1 MTDTTTAPE
10 GRAGERSVDESLPEQ
25 PTVERAGGLRSRLP
39 DPTYLALLFFLGV
52 PGTLVPSLEW
62 METFYLFGLFGF
74 VPMLRGFLPS
84 PGSDESPTDW
94 IRMGTRSRLRPL
106 VSTAYIQLNP
116 FLQLKGLS
124 QLAGHVP
131 VLLRYRFRL
140 PNAERYDQQ
149 VDYRLPVEGEWTV
162 VNGGPTREHSH
173 SWGMLAQ
180 RYACDL
186 VVTDDGRSF
195 EGDGERPEDYHC
207 YGEPVVAP
215 ADGVVVAASD
225 GHRDYHRAG
234 GWLDPL
240 QRDLRGNYLTI
251 EHADGEYSVL
261 AHLQEGS
268 LAVSAGDRVERG
280 DVVARCGHSG
290 NSTEPHLHFQVQ
302 DHPSFF
308 RAMSLP
314 VYFADLRIRDADGE
328 TTTHERAYVR
338 EGQRVTP
345 LGHEEERV
353 ASAGDDGRTTD
364 AERPSRE

>member
-1 MTDTTTAPE
+1 MTDTTTAADR
-10 GRAGERSVDESLPEQ
+10 RAGERSADESPPEQ
-25 PTVERAGGLRSRLP
+25 PSVERSSGLRSRLP
-39 DPTYLALLFFLGV
+39 APTYLALLLFLGI

-62 METFYLFGLFGF
+62 MERFYVFGLFGLW
-74 VPMLRGFLPS
+74 PMLKAFLPS

-94 IRMGTRSRLRPL
+94 LRMGTRSKLRPL
-106 VSTAYIQLNP
+106 VSMAYIQLNP
-116 FLQLKGLS
+116 FVQLKGLY

-140 PNAERYDQQ
+140 PDVERYDQQ
-149 VDYRLPVEGEWTV
+149 VDYRLPVTGEWAV

-180 RYACDL
+180 RYAYDL

-207 YGEPVVAP
+207 FGEPVVAP

-234 GWLDPL
+234 GWLDPR
-240 QRDLRGNYLTI
+240 QRDFRGNYLTI

-261 AHLQEGS
+261 AHLREGS
-268 LAVSAGDRVERG
+268 LAVSTGDRVERG

-302 DHPSFF
+302 DHSSFF

-314 VYFADLRIRDADGE
+314 VHFADLRIRDADGE

-345 LGHEEERV
+345 LEEVEARVER
-353 ASAGDDGRTTD
+353 ASRK
-364 AERPSRE
+364 